1 MLAVLACLL
10 GPVAATPLATYKVEA
25 WEREDLGASDDSS
38 RLCEARSAKPCV
50 MFFVSQARFPHRV
63 DCFTEGLVL
72 NGSEARRVSDAM
84 WCKGN

>member
-10 GPVAATPLATYKVEA
+10 GPAAATPLATYKVEA

-50 MFFVSQARFPHRV
+50 LFLCFAGSLPSPRRLFHR
-63 DCFTEGLVL
+63 GPGAKRQR
-72 NGSEARRVSDAM
+72 GSEGVGRDVV
-84 WCKGN
+84 